1 MSGHYAPYVPGWD
14 CHGLPIELQVEKSL
28 GKEKKAALSKLDI
41 RRLCRDYATRFVAVQ
56 RDEFKRLGVFGDWA
70 APYLTMDFAYEATE
84 VRELA
89 KVAASG
95 DLYRGKKP
103 VHWCASCR
111 TALAEAEVEY
121 RDVSSPS
128 VYVAFP
134 LREPYPQALRAL
146 AGTPIDVAIWTTTPW
161 TLPANLA
168 IAAHPHVEYVVVP
181 ARSGRLTLVAKAR
194 SRASSS
200 RSRQDR
206 KSTRLNSSHQI
217 TS

>member
-1 MSGHYAPYVPGWD
+1 APYVPGWD

-89 KVAASG
+89 
-95 DLYRGKKP
+95 
-103 VHWCASCR
+103 
-111 TALAEAEVEY
+111 
-121 RDVSSPS
+121 
-128 VYVAFP
+128 
-134 LREPYPQALRAL
+134 
-146 AGTPIDVAIWTTTPW
+146 GTPIDVAIWPTTPW

-181 ARSGRLTLVAKAR
+181 ARSGRLTLLAKALLPR
-194 SRASSS
+194 LGAFIDPDAPVKATITGRELEGARA
-200 RSRQDR
+200 R
-206 KSTRLNSSHQI
+206 HPWI
-217 TS
+217 